1 MGAKAATCSI
11 THLAMFSHVH
21 FETRTTLNN
30 KADVLIIVDY
40 GHTGRRV
47 CFHFYYYVAA
57 ILVDKSSGKF
67 FSCSVTHQNCG
78 FPG

>member
-21 FETRTTLNN
+21 FETGTTLNN
-30 KADVLIIVDY
+30 EAYVLVVVYD
-40 GHTGRRV
+40 GHTSRRV

-57 ILVDKSSGKF
+57 ILVDKSSG
-67 FSCSVTHQNCG
+67 
-78 FPG
+78 